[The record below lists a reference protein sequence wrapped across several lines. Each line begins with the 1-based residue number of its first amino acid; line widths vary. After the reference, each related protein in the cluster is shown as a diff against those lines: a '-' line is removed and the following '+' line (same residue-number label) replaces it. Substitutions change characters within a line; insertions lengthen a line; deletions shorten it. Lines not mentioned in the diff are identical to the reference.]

1 MFKNKLIYT
10 VILLILTTSISYGA
24 EMIDKIVAVVNDD
37 IITLSE
43 LEESMQ
49 PFIADYKIRYGEEE
63 LEYRLDE
70 ARKDALNRLVEEKLI
85 IQEAKIRDVKVEDA
99 EIEVRVDRVK
109 KRFKTEEEFYYA
121 IKQSGVTLP
130 RLREKYKEQIMMRK
144 LISSLINA
152 RVAVSPTQI
161 AAHYYGNIADFTV
174 PESIRFKVLLVKI
187 LDTRPK
193 EETRAIAV
201 EALDTIRAGGD
212 FDMVV
217 TKYSEGPNIEQG
229 GDMGYMPKGGILKE
243 LDNAL
248 FELNINETSELI
260 ETEVAFYIV
269 KVVDKKEAGTRTLVE
284 ATDLIKERLFQ
295 RESEL
300 TLREFVDKLKED
312 AYIKIN

>member
-1 MFKNKLIYT
+1 MFKNKLIYI
-10 VILLILTTSISYGA
+10 VIALILATNISYSA

-63 LEYRLDE
+63 LEYRIDE

-85 IQEAKIRDVKVEDA
+85 IQEAKIRDVKVEDV
-99 EIEVRVDRVK
+99 EIEMRVDRVK

-152 RVAVSPTQI
+152 RVAVSPTQV
-161 AAHYYGNIADFTV
+161 AAYYYGNKGDFTV

-187 LDTRPK
+187 LDNRPK
-193 EETRAIAV
+193 EESRAIAV
-201 EALDTIRAGGD
+201 SALDTIRAGGD

-217 TKYSEGPNIEQG
+217 KKYSEGPNIEQG

-243 LDNAL
+243 LDKAL
-248 FELNINETSELI
+248 FKLNINETSELI
-260 ETEVAFYIV
+260 ETEIAFYIV
-269 KVVDKKEAGTRTLVE
+269 KVVDKKEAGTRDLVE

>member
-152 RVAVSPTQI
+152 RVAVSPTQV

-193 EETRAIAV
+193 EESRAIAV

>member
-217 TKYSEGPNIEQG
+217 MKYSEGPNIEQG